1 MRKTRWTVWLIVGAV
16 VLGALAIGGTSYV
29 LRLDQEAGSASIGGP
44 FTLVDQDGNN
54 VTEQDFAGR
63 LMLIYFGYTFCP
75 DVCPTTLQ
83 TMSVAMEQLGGDAK
97 DVAFV
102 FVTVDP
108 KRDTVAQ
115 MKSYVSLFDPGPVGL
130 TGSKEQ
136 VAAAAKA
143 YRVYYN
149 LNDEEGDDYLVDH
162 SSFVYLMD
170 REGRYLT
177 HFGPKATPEQM
188 AQKIQEALG

>member
-1 MRKTRWTVWLIVGAV
+1 MRRTRLILWLVAGGVA
-16 VLGALAIGGTSYV
+16 LGALAIGVTSYV
-29 LRLDQEAGSASIGGP
+29 LRLDQETGNASVGGP
-44 FTLVDQDGNN
+44 FTLVDQDGAV

-63 LMLIYFGYTFCP
+63 LMLVYFGYTFCP

-83 TMSVAMEQLGGDAK
+83 TMSVAMEQLGDDAK

-102 FVTVDP
+102 FVTLDP

-115 MKSYVSLFDPGPVGL
+115 MKRYVDLFEPGPVGL
-130 TGSKEQ
+130 TGSDEQ

-149 LNDEEGDDYLVDH
+149 ANDEQGDDYLVDH
-162 SSFVYLMD
+162 SSFIYLMD
-170 REGRYLT
+170 REGRYLS
-177 HFGPKATPEQM
+177 HFGPTATPEEM
-188 AQKIQEALG
+188 AGKIEEALG

>member
-1 MRKTRWTVWLIVGAV
+1 LILWLVAGGVA
-16 VLGALAIGGTSYV
+16 LGALAIGVTSYV
-29 LRLDQEAGSASIGGP
+29 LRLDQETGNASVGGP
-44 FTLVDQDGNN
+44 FTLVYQDGAV

-63 LMLIYFGYTFCP
+63 LMLVYFGYTFCP

-83 TMSVAMEQLGGDAK
+83 TMSVAMEQLGDDAK

-102 FVTVDP
+102 FVTLDP

-115 MKSYVSLFDPGPVGL
+115 MKRYVDLFEPGPVGL
-130 TGSKEQ
+130 TGSDEQ

-149 LNDEEGDDYLVDH
+149 ANDEQGDDYLVDH
-162 SSFVYLMD
+162 SSFIYLMD
-170 REGRYLT
+170 REGRYLS
-177 HFGPKATPEQM
+177 HFGPTATPEEM
-188 AQKIQEALG
+188 AGKIEEALG

>member
-1 MRKTRWTVWLIVGAV
+1 MRRTRLILWLVAGGDA
-16 VLGALAIGGTSYV
+16 LGALAIGVTSYV
-29 LRLDQEAGSASIGGP
+29 LRLDQETGNASVGGP
-44 FTLVDQDGNN
+44 FTLVDQDGAV

-63 LMLIYFGYTFCP
+63 LMLVYFGYTFCP

-83 TMSVAMEQLGGDAK
+83 TMSVAMEQLGDDAK

-102 FVTVDP
+102 FVTLDP

-115 MKSYVSLFDPGPVGL
+115 MKRYVDLFEPGPVGL
-130 TGSKEQ
+130 TGSDEQ

-149 LNDEEGDDYLVDH
+149 ANDEQGDDYLVDH
-162 SSFVYLMD
+162 SSFIYLMD
-170 REGRYLT
+170 REGRYLS
-177 HFGPKATPEQM
+177 HFGPTATPEEM
-188 AQKIQEALG
+188 AGKIEEALG